1 MENKEVVESIFEENS
16 LYSRLVDSSTFD
28 IIINQETNEKKPVIS
43 NDNQNMKVSKFVE
56 MPLQMT
62 ANSKAKV
69 RQPFLLLEDKRNKN
83 ESFRNYEISLIDEKN
98 EKKIKCYRRFSNFD
112 ALNLK
117 LRERYSFLI
126 IPSLPKKNY
135 KVKIIKLE
143 EEFYSNRT
151 RNLNSYLNYLF
162 RHEVLSMSIEFTKFL
177 NDAEFVSYIF
187 TLGWAVLLIGGRWQ
201 TVPRDREVH

>member
-135 KVKIIKLE
+135 KVTIIKLV

-187 TLGWAVLLIGGRWQ
+187 T
-201 TVPRDREVH
+201 